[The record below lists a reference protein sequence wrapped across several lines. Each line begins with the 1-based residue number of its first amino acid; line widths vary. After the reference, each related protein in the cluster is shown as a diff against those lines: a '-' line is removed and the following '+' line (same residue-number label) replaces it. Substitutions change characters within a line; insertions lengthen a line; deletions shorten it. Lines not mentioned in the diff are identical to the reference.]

1 MLKIVAIVAVIIVAL
16 VAGLLAYAA
25 TKPGS
30 LRVQRTASIKAAPEK
45 IFTLI
50 NDFRSWG
57 IWSPYEKKDPAM
69 QRTLSGAASGQGAI
83 YAWSGNGNV
92 GQGRMEILE
101 SSPPSRIAIKLD
113 FIKPFEGHNLAE
125 FTFEPDGKVTRHLGD
140 DRSDALHRQGHERVP
155 RHGRHDRQG
164 FRGRPGQPEGG
175 DGAVAPAAFTAFHA

>member
-125 FTFEPDGKVTRHLGD
+125 FTFEPDGKVTRVTWAMTGPTPFIGKVMSVFLD
-140 DRSDALHRQGHERVP
+140 MDAMI
-155 RHGRHDRQG
+155 GRDFEAG
-164 FRGRPGQPEGG
+164 L
-175 DGAVAPAAFTAFHA
+175 ANLKAATEQ